1 MKSCKETAQSEI
13 VVPSAA
19 VPSAAV
25 PCVKYPS
32 KPLLMKSRVLT
43 DYSRLSSR
51 ASTSNKNPNGIHQT
65 DPLPVE
71 LGKYRNIKIGSR
83 KPPKNLV
90 TKNIRGIEDRVRA
103 QEKQIIKRSYS
114 HDSLKVSNHLCE
126 GNPNLLNPATAL
138 PNHSH
143 HLRKTRRSLE
153 PISSFEK
160 GEENL
165 TKLFPIDPNNNNSYH
180 ISLKNMEKSMILRKR
195 RKITMSGGDKN
206 FLDDFKENVP
216 HLQQLQENNLEN
228 QQQAGNLSINGEKRT
243 LSGQK
248 GHPMMEKKIC
258 IKNSEHRM
266 TWIL

>member
-1 MKSCKETAQSEI
+1 MKSCKETVQSEI
-13 VVPSAA
+13 TGPS
-19 VPSAAV
+19 VAV

-51 ASTSNKNPNGIHQT
+51 ASISKIKNPNVT
-65 DPLPVE
+65 DPLEVQ
-71 LGKYRNIKIGSR
+71 LGKPRNIKIGSR

-90 TKNIRGIEDRVRA
+90 TKNIHIRGIEERVRV
-103 QEKQIIKRSYS
+103 QEKLIIKRSYS
-114 HDSLKVSNHLCE
+114 HDSLKVTHHHCE
-126 GNPNLLNPATAL
+126 GNPNLPNTNPATAH
-138 PNHSH
+138 PNHSY

-165 TKLFPIDPNNNNSYH
+165 TKLLFPIDPNNTNSYH
-180 ISLKNMEKSMILRKR
+180 NSLKNMEKSMILRKR
-195 RKITMSGGDKN
+195 RKITMTGGDQN
-206 FLDDFKENVP
+206 IFEDFKENVP
-216 HLQQLQENNLEN
+216 HLQQQKQLQENNLGS
-228 QQQAGNLSINGEKRT
+228 QAGNLSINGEKRT

-248 GHPMMEKKIC
+248 GYPMMEKKNC